1 MGTFVLES
9 PSSSER
15 HHRIMLRK
23 ILNTTAIRTQGARS
37 IHRSAPVSSMFVQHR
52 DTEDNNEETSFDFT
66 PENYERVQSILDRY
80 PENYKSS
87 AIIPLLDLAQRQH
100 GGWLPLAAM
109 NKVASITG
117 TKDMQVYE
125 VATFYTMFNREKVG
139 KYFIQLCGTTP
150 CMICGS
156 EEIKKTIENHL
167 GIKEGETTSDGK
179 FTLKEVECLGA
190 CSNAP
195 MVQIN
200 DDYYENLTPET
211 TKELLDACAAD
222 KPPAMNI
229 WGSLPMNG
237 QLSCE
242 GPLGKTSLTWDQPPG
257 PGFGMRPDSELE
269 PKVDPKD
276 IKEEMLY

>member
-1 MGTFVLES
+1 MGSDEIFEACKKNIGIGVGEM
-9 PSSSER
+9 SSD
-15 HHRIMLRK
+15 K
-23 ILNTTAIRTQGARS
+23 
-37 IHRSAPVSSMFVQHR
+37 MF
-52 DTEDNNEETSFDFT
+52 
-66 PENYERVQSILDRY
+66 
-80 PENYKSS
+80 
-87 AIIPLLDLAQRQH
+87 
-100 GGWLPLAAM
+100 
-109 NKVASITG
+109 
-117 TKDMQVYE
+117 
-125 VATFYTMFNREKVG
+125 
-139 KYFIQLCGTTP
+139 
-150 CMICGS
+150 
-156 EEIKKTIENHL
+156 TI
-167 GIKEGETTSDGK
+167 S
-179 FTLKEVECLGA
+179 EVECLGA

-211 TKELLDACAAD
+211 TKSLLDACAAD